1 MTRSSLR
8 WVLPAAA
15 LFVLL
20 AGGGFAAVE
29 TDTVSTYWEG
39 VWWALALMTTVG
51 FVGGSPVTP
60 LGQALAALLMIL
72 GFLLLAMTTAAVAS
86 LFVSKDEAPH
96 EERDRTEPPRH
107 LALRP
112 RARQTPDLW
121 RPISAAP
128 ASSSCG
134 DCTPR

>member
-1 MTRSSLR
+1 VTRSSLR

-20 AGGGFAAVE
+20 AGGGFAALE

-72 GFLLLAMTTAAVAS
+72 GFLLLALTTAAVAS
-86 LFVSKDEAPH
+86 LFVSKEEAPH
-96 EERDRTEPPRH
+96 EERDRAFEREA
-107 LALRP
+107 LAELRSLS
-112 RARQTPDLW
+112 ARLERLERRLDAETQ
-121 RPISAAP
+121 RN
-128 ASSSCG
+128 
-134 DCTPR
+134 